1 MKPAAFRNA
10 PSPSRTKPKP
20 AAAKQLNST
29 PKKAALPKHRK
40 PGLVKP
46 A

>member
-1 MKPAAFRNA
+1 VQLKAARPRTRKSRLAEQPEA
-10 PSPSRTKPKP
+10 PK
-20 AAAKQLNST
+20 